1 MPDVGQNPTN
11 RGRAVKAE
19 ARRRGNEDAL
29 GRLAA
34 LLESNEIDLAD
45 VGDVRQIRVNEW
57 DVVTKDDNGRP
68 EVTKAKAASIVLSP
82 AWESGPKWDLVRPAA
97 LTPGRRAREVLCRS
111 CLTQLPAILNG
122 QPATGNSAKPA
133 TDGTGHAEDSP
144 APTRRTRRN
153 VSGGQ
158 PSAATGSPSTPT
170 RPLSVAKAD
179 GAASVEPT
187 SPAPDASPGA
197 STTITP
203 AVPVASALAAGV
215 CVVCS
220 APTATFIS
228 GTGKRSAPT
237 PAAKLSSGWSTAVIL
252 PDPQIGYRHLPDG
265 TLDPFH
271 DPDAMSVAVQIVEAE
286 RPALVVHLGD
296 LLDLASM
303 SHYRQEAAFALT
315 VQPTLDRAYEYLATI
330 AALAGESRLLEG
342 NHDARLSNYILDN
355 AVAAFGLRR
364 AGTTPSDWP
373 VMSVPNLLHLDE
385 LGVEYIGGYPSGAT
399 YLNDELC
406 CIHGRI
412 VRSSKSST
420 AAAVAVEERTSVIF
434 GHIHRHELQSRTFN
448 RRGGYH
454 QIIAASPGCLCRI
467 DGSVPSVKSGAHP
480 TGRPVRS
487 WEDWTQ
493 GLAVVHYHEDGRF
506 AYNPIFIHEGRA
518 LWGGQEFSANVQ

>member
-1 MPDVGQNPTN
+1 MANDVGQNPTN

-82 AWESGPKWDLVRPAA
+82 AWESGPKWPLVEP
-97 LTPGRRAREVLCRS
+97 
-111 CLTQLPAILNG
+111 
-122 QPATGNSAKPA
+122 AKP
-133 TDGTGHAEDSP
+133 
-144 APTRRTRRN
+144 
-153 VSGGQ
+153 
-158 PSAATGSPSTPT
+158 
-170 RPLSVAKAD
+170 
-179 GAASVEPT
+179 
-187 SPAPDASPGA
+187 
-197 STTITP
+197 
-203 AVPVASALAAGV
+203 
-215 CVVCS
+215 VVV
-220 APTATFIS
+220 
-228 GTGKRSAPT
+228 KVHRSRPT
-237 PAAKLSSGWSTAVIL
+237 PSLAPAGWRTAVIL

-271 DPDAMSVAVQIVEAE
+271 DEQAMSVAVQIVEAE
-286 RPALVVHLGD
+286 RPSLVVHLGD

-373 VMSVPNLLHLDE
+373 VMSVPNLLRLDE

-434 GHIHRHELQSRTFN
+434 GHIHRIETQWRTFN
-448 RRGGYH
+448 QRGGYRTNVAH
-454 QIIAASPGCLCRI
+454 TPGCLCRI
-467 DGSVPSVKSGAHP
+467 DGSVPSMKSGSHP

-487 WEDWTQ
+487 WEDWQQ
-493 GLAVVHYHEDGRF
+493 GLCVVRYHEDGRF
-506 AYNPIFIHEGRA
+506 ALEQVHISEGRA
-518 LWGGQEFSANVQ
+518 LHGGKEFVA